1 MFKSLCF
8 CQHPLTSHLAL
19 TALPTPLCPSY
30 PISKNLLL
38 PTCLTSVSAH
48 PLAIFIV
55 YDINDKLTYTQ
66 GAITDLEDTVTENE
80 SNQQMIK
87 LYLADTCVPSEL
99 LLNNGVVD
107 ISLIDTPGLNHD
119 SLKTTALFTWQE
131 EINVIIFIVS
141 TENQF
146 TLSAKEF
153 LSNTSNEKVYLFIV
167 MNKYDQIKNKDK
179 CKWLVLE
186 QIKELSQ
193 WTYKDAEDLVH
204 FMDLA
209 AALHPFTANPAFDDL
224 KACLWSFVLVKHS
237 KSKLHPVSM
246 YLSNLLSDIEL
257 LTAANSIVADL
268 ELQHVKED
276 LEQAHPVLEKM
287 KSGRDELE
295 DGWEAVEED
304 SGRKASMMLSDAL
317 GHVRQGELGVDKLI
331 MPMPSYPGI
340 LGIWDYA
347 RDVKKALLASLDVAV
362 RLAEDEARVITS
374 SGVEQI
380 KGLGKEHLLEGIEQ
394 SRRVFML
401 R

>member
-1 MFKSLCF
+1 
-8 CQHPLTSHLAL
+8 
-19 TALPTPLCPSY
+19 
-30 PISKNLLL
+30 
-38 PTCLTSVSAH
+38 
-48 PLAIFIV
+48 
-55 YDINDKLTYTQ
+55 
-66 GAITDLEDTVTENE
+66 
-80 SNQQMIK
+80 MIK
-87 LYLADTCVPSEL
+87 LYLADTRVPSEL
-99 LLNNGVVD
+99 LLNNGVVN
-107 ISLIDTPGLNHD
+107 ISLINAPGLNHD
-119 SLKTTALFTWQE
+119 SLKTTALFTQQE

-153 LSNTSNEKVYLFIV
+153 LSNASNEKVYLFIIV
-167 MNKYDQIKNKDK
+167 NKYDQIKNKDK

-204 FMDLA
+204 FVDLA

-237 KSKLHPVSM
+237 KLKLHPVSM

-287 KSGRDELE
+287 KSGKDELE

-317 GHVRQGELGVDKLI
+317 GRVRQGELGVDKLI

-362 RLAEDEARVITS
+362 RLVEDEVRVITS